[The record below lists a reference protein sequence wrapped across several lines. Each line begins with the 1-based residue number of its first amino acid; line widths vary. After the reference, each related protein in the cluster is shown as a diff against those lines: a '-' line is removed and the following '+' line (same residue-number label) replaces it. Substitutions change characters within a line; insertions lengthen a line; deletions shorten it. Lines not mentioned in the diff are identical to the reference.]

1 MSACNVI
8 CVPTV
13 LHGGRI
19 GMKINDAN
27 LGIDSKYEIQKKR
40 FEDIEQN
47 TFADILFKGIEKDSS
62 NEKSQLVGKYTDAK
76 LGFDAYVYAMD
87 QSDAV
92 YDVRI
97 DYHNGQ
103 SETRT
108 LNMNEVNASNCDI
121 IDLFAKMKYIEKE
134 KGVDNPMSNH
144 VLAHFY
150 MENRTQNVDAK
161 TEMNWIDMF
170 QEQLDLENKN
180 GNYKAAQ
187 KLEKI
192 LLYL

>member
-1 MSACNVI
+1 
-8 CVPTV
+8 
-13 LHGGRI
+13 
-19 GMKINDAN
+19 MKINDAN

-108 LNMNEVNASNCDI
+108 LNMNEVDASNCDI